1 MASCIASAASS
12 FGAEAHE
19 VVDAASAK
27 ASKAR
32 DVLALDIIGL
42 RVCIGSIS
50 PDIEP
55 PGSKFG

>member
-1 MASCIASAASS
+1 MACRALASGEAPEEAQAAV
-12 FGAEAHE
+12 EA
-19 VVDAASAK
+19 AK
-27 ASKAR
+27 AKAIKAR

-42 RVCIGSIS
+42 RVCIGSMS

>member
-1 MASCIASAASS
+1 LASVEAPEEAQAAV
-12 FGAEAHE
+12 EA
-19 VVDAASAK
+19 AK
-27 ASKAR
+27 AKAIKAR